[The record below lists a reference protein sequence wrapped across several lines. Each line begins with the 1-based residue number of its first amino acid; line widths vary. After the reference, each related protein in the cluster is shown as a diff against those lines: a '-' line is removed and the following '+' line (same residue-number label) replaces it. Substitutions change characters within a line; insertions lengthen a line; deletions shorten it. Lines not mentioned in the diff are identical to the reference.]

1 MKKIFALFLLAL
13 SFTVFSAD
21 SLAQYSGD
29 EVIGI
34 WETPGDDNG
43 RIEIFK
49 SANKYY
55 GKIIWLKRKGENGEV
70 LTDKNNPN
78 KALQNRPII
87 GAEILK
93 GFVFNKDED
102 RWEDGE
108 IYDPK
113 SGNTYSCQ
121 ISLQDKNTMKV
132 RGYIGFS
139 LIGRT
144 EYWKRVK

>member
-1 MKKIFALFLLAL
+1 MKRIFTLFLFTLA
-13 SFTVFSAD
+13 FTFLSAD
-21 SLAQYSGD
+21 SFAQYSGD
-29 EVIGI
+29 EIIGI

-49 SANKYY
+49 SGNKYY
-55 GKIIWLKRKGENGEV
+55 GKIIWLKRKSENGEV

-78 KALQNRPII
+78 KSLQNRPII
-87 GAEILK
+87 GTEILK
-93 GFVFNKDED
+93 GFIFNKKDL
-102 RWEDGE
+102 WEDGE

-113 SGNTYSCQ
+113 NGNTYSCQ

>member
-1 MKKIFALFLLAL
+1 MKTLIALFLFTLA
-13 SFTVFSAD
+13 SGCFSTDA
-21 SLAQYSGD
+21 LAQYSGD
-29 EVIGI
+29 EIIGI
-34 WETPGDDNG
+34 WETPGNDNG

-49 SANKYY
+49 SGNKYY
-55 GKIIWLKRKGENGEV
+55 GKIIWLKRKGENGQV
-70 LTDKNNPN
+70 LTDKNNPD
-78 KALQNRPII
+78 KSLQNRPII
-87 GAEILK
+87 GTEILK
-93 GFVFNKDED
+93 GFIFNNED
-102 RWEDGE
+102 LWEDGE

>member
-1 MKKIFALFLLAL
+1 MKNIFTLFLFALAFTFL
-13 SFTVFSAD
+13 SAD
-21 SLAQYSGD
+21 SFAQYSGD
-29 EVIGI
+29 EIIGI

-49 SANKYY
+49 SGNKYY

-78 KALQNRPII
+78 KSLQNRPII
-87 GAEILK
+87 GTEILK
-93 GFVFNKDED
+93 GFIFNKKDL
-102 RWEDGE
+102 WEDGE

>member
-1 MKKIFALFLLAL
+1 MKNIFACILLTLAFPFI
-13 SFTVFSAD
+13 SFD
-21 SLAQYSGD
+21 SIAQYTGD
-29 EVIGI
+29 EIIGI

-49 SANKYY
+49 SGNKYF
-55 GKIIWLKRKGENGEV
+55 GKIIWLKRKSENGEI
-70 LTDKNNPN
+70 LTDKDNPD
-78 KALQNRPII
+78 KSLQNRPII
-87 GAEILK
+87 GTEILK
-93 GFVFNKDED
+93 GFIFNNKDL
-102 RWEDGE
+102 WEDGE

>member
-1 MKKIFALFLLAL
+1 MKKILALFLFALA
-13 SFTVFSAD
+13 FTFFSSD

-29 EVIGI
+29 EIIGI

-49 SANKYY
+49 TDNKYY

-78 KALQNRPII
+78 KSLQNRPII
-87 GAEILK
+87 GTEILK
-93 GFVFNKDED
+93 GFIFNKED
-102 RWEDGE
+102 MWEDGE

-121 ISLQDKNTMKV
+121 LSLQDKNTMKV